1 MFVFIYWLI
10 CLTIIILGELLNMKK
25 PFKPSA
31 SAKLS
36 KLSLVISAALF
47 SSALALTSAP
57 ALANLPPQVDGH
69 VMPSLAPMLEHATPA
84 VVSISVVGTHEVS
97 QQNVPEAFKFF
108 FGNRGQNQAQQRPFR
123 GLGSG
128 VIIDSDEGYIVTN
141 NHVIENAD
149 KIMITLKDG
158 RQIEA
163 KKLGSDAK
171 SDIAL
176 LQIEAKNLH
185 SIKLADSDN
194 LRVGDFTVAIGS
206 PFGLGQTVTSG
217 IVSALGRS
225 NLNIE
230 QYEDFIQT
238 DAAINS
244 GNSGGALVNLRG
256 ELIGINTAILGPG
269 GGNVGIGFAI
279 PSNMMHNLVSQII
292 EFGEVHRGILGVSG
306 HSVNSEIAKAMEL
319 ETNQGGFI
327 AQVMPDSAADE
338 AGIKAGDVIV
348 AMNGKPIKSF
358 FELRAK
364 IGSIGANKKVNLTV
378 IRDGDTKTFTVK
390 LKQDQSAEI
399 AAASIHT
406 MLKGAQL
413 TNDSK
418 KQAVVIENVAE
429 GSPAHMAGFKAGDII
444 IGVNRSRIKDIAQ
457 LRDQL
462 KDTSGV
468 LAINIIRGNIS
479 QYIMI
484 R

>member
-1 MFVFIYWLI
+1 MVRPINF
-10 CLTIIILGELLNMKK
+10 GELLNMKN
-25 PFKPSA
+25 S
-31 SAKLS
+31 SKLTTSSKYS
-36 KLSLVISAALF
+36 KLSLVIGAALL
-47 SSALALTSAP
+47 SSTLALTSAP
-57 ALANLPPQVDGH
+57 ASANWPAQVDGH

-84 VVSISVVGTHEVS
+84 VVSISVIGTHKVP
-97 QQNVPEAFKFF
+97 QQNVPDAFKFF
-108 FGNRGQNQAQQRPFR
+108 FGNKDQNQAQQRPFR

-128 VIIDSDEGYIVTN
+128 VIIDSDKGYVVTN

-158 RQIEA
+158 RQLEA

-171 SDIAL
+171 SDVAL
-176 LQIEAKNLH
+176 LQIEAKNL
-185 SIKLADSDN
+185 SEIKLADSDN

-230 QYEDFIQT
+230 QLEDFIQT

-279 PSNMMHNLVSQII
+279 PSNMMHNLVKQII

-306 HSVNSEIAKAMEL
+306 RSVNSEIAKAMEL
-319 ETNQGGFI
+319 GTSQGGFI
-327 AQVMPDSAADE
+327 EQVMPESAADE
-338 AGIKAGDVIV
+338 AGIKAGDVIIEV
-348 AMNGKPIKSF
+348 NGKAIKSF

-364 IGSIGANKKVNLTV
+364 IGSIGANKKVKLTV
-378 IRDGDTKTFTVK
+378 IRDGDKEVFTVK
-390 LKQDQSAEI
+390 LKQDQSTDI
-399 AAASIHT
+399 AAASIHR
-406 MLKGAQL
+406 MLDGAQFE
-413 TNDSK
+413 NNAK
-418 KQAVVIENVAE
+418 KKVIIISQVAE
-429 GSPAHMAGFKAGDII
+429 DSPAQMAGLQAGDII
-444 IGVNRSRIKDIAQ
+444 TGVNRTRIKDIAQ
-457 LRDQL
+457 LRDYL
-462 KDTSGV
+462 KGKTGV
-468 LAINIIRGNIS
+468 LALNIVRDNHA

>member
-1 MFVFIYWLI
+1 
-10 CLTIIILGELLNMKK
+10 
-25 PFKPSA
+25 
-31 SAKLS
+31 
-36 KLSLVISAALF
+36 
-47 SSALALTSAP
+47 
-57 ALANLPPQVDGH
+57 
-69 VMPSLAPMLEHATPA
+69 
-84 VVSISVVGTHEVS
+84 
-97 QQNVPEAFKFF
+97 
-108 FGNRGQNQAQQRPFR
+108 
-123 GLGSG
+123 
-128 VIIDSDEGYIVTN
+128 VTN

-149 KIMITLKDG
+149 EIMISLKDG

-176 LQIEAKNLH
+176 LQIEADDLTE
-185 SIKLADSDN
+185 IKLADSDY

-230 QYEDFIQT
+230 NYEDFIQT

-279 PSNMMHNLVSQII
+279 PSNMMNNLVEQII

-306 HSVNSEIAKAMEL
+306 RSVNSEIAEAMEL

-327 AQVMPDSAADE
+327 QEVMADSAADE

-348 AMNGKPIKSF
+348 AVNGKAIKSF
-358 FELRAK
+358 SELRAK
-364 IGSIGANKKVNLTV
+364 ISSIGANKKVKLTI
-378 IRDGDTKTFTVK
+378 IRDGDKDVFTVK
-390 LKQDQSAEI
+390 LKQDKSTNI
-399 AAASIHT
+399 AAKSIHR
-406 MLKGAQL
+406 MLDGAQL
-413 TNDSK
+413 ENDSK
-418 KQAVVIENVAE
+418 KGVIIIEQVAE
-429 GSPAHMAGFKAGDII
+429 NSPAKMAGLKSGDMIT
-444 IGVNRSRIKDIAQ
+444 GVNRTRIKDIAQ
-457 LRDQL
+457 LRDYL
-462 KDTSGV
+462 KDKTGV
-468 LAINIIRGNIS
+468 LALNIVRDNQT

>member
-1 MFVFIYWLI
+1 
-10 CLTIIILGELLNMKK
+10 MKNSSK
-25 PFKPSA
+25 VSTSSKY
-31 SAKLS
+31 S
-36 KLSLVISAALF
+36 KLSIVISAALF
-47 SSALALTSAP
+47 SSTLALTSAP
-57 ALANLPPQVDGH
+57 AVASWPSQVDGH
-69 VMPSLAPMLEHATPA
+69 MMPSLAPMLEQATPA
-84 VVSISVVGTHEVS
+84 VVSISVVGTHKAP
-97 QQNVPEAFKFF
+97 QQNVPDAFKFF
-108 FGNRGQNQAQQRPFR
+108 FGNRGQNPKKQRPFR

-128 VIIDSDEGYIVTN
+128 VIIDSEKGYIVTN

-163 KKLGSDAK
+163 QKLGSDAK
-171 SDIAL
+171 SDVAL
-176 LQIEAKNLH
+176 LQIEAKNL
-185 SIKLADSDN
+185 SEIKIADSDN

-230 QYEDFIQT
+230 QLEDFIQT

-279 PSNMMHNLVSQII
+279 PSNMMHNLVQQII

-306 HSVNSEIAKAMEL
+306 RSVNSEIAKAMEL
-319 ETNQGGFI
+319 DTNQGGFI
-327 AQVMPDSAADE
+327 EQVMPDSAADE

-348 AMNGKPIKSF
+348 AINGKPIKTF
-358 FELRAK
+358 FELRAR
-364 IGSIGANKKVNLTV
+364 IGSIGANKKVKLTV
-378 IRDGDTKTFTVK
+378 IRDGDKEVFTVK
-390 LKQDQSAEI
+390 LKQDQSADI
-399 AAASIHT
+399 AAVSIHR
-406 MLKGAQL
+406 MLDGAQFE
-413 TNDSK
+413 NNVK
-418 KQAVVIENVAE
+418 KKVIVISQVAE
-429 GSPAHMAGFKAGDII
+429 DSPAQMAGLQAGDII
-444 IGVNRSRIKDIAQ
+444 TGVNRTRIKDIAQ
-457 LRDQL
+457 LRDYL
-462 KDTSGV
+462 KGKTGV
-468 LAINIIRGNIS
+468 LALNIIRDNHA

>member
-1 MFVFIYWLI
+1 
-10 CLTIIILGELLNMKK
+10 MKK
-25 PFKPSA
+25 SSKM
-31 SAKLS
+31 S
-36 KLSLVISAALF
+36 KLSMVISAALI
-47 SSALALTSAP
+47 SSTLALTVAP
-57 ALANLPPQVDGH
+57 AHANWPVQVEGQK
-69 VMPSLAPMLEHATPA
+69 MPSLAPMLEGVTPA
-84 VVSISVVGTHEVS
+84 VVSISVKGTHKVS
-97 QQNVPEAFKFF
+97 QQNVPDAFKFF
-108 FGNRGQNQAQQRPFR
+108 FGNKGQNQPQQRPFR

-128 VIIDSDEGYIVTN
+128 VIIDGDEGYIVTN

-149 KIMITLKDG
+149 EILITLKDG
-158 RQIEA
+158 RQLEA

-176 LQIEAKNLH
+176 LQIKADNL
-185 SIKLADSDN
+185 SEVKLADSDN

-230 QYEDFIQT
+230 HYEDFIQT

-279 PSNMMHNLVSQII
+279 PSNMMHNLVKQII

-306 HSVNSEIAKAMEL
+306 RSVNSEIAKAMEL

-327 AQVMPDSAADE
+327 EQVMQNSAADE

-348 AMNGKPIKSF
+348 AVNGKKIKSF

-364 IGSIGANKKVNLTV
+364 IGSIGANKKVKLTV
-378 IRDGDTKTFTVK
+378 IRDGDEEVFTVK
-390 LKQDQSAEI
+390 LKQDQSADI
-399 AAASIHT
+399 AAVSIHR
-406 MLKGAQL
+406 MLDGATL
-413 TNDSK
+413 ENDAK
-418 KQAVVIENVAE
+418 KQVIIIEDVADS
-429 GSPAHMAGFKAGDII
+429 SPAQIAGLQAGDII
-444 IGVNRSRIKDIAQ
+444 TGVNRSRIKDIAQ
-457 LRDQL
+457 LRDYL
-462 KDTSGV
+462 KDKTGV
-468 LAINIIRGNIS
+468 LALNIVRDNQA

>member
-1 MFVFIYWLI
+1 MHSKSIY
-10 CLTIIILGELLNMKK
+10 
-25 PFKPSA
+25 S
-31 SAKLS
+31 KLKFS
-36 KLSLVISAALF
+36 KLSLVVGAALF
-47 SSALALTSAP
+47 SSTLALTSAP
-57 ALANLPPQVDGH
+57 ALASWPSQVDGH

-84 VVSISVVGTHEVS
+84 VVSISVVGTHKAP
-97 QQNVPEAFKFF
+97 QQNVPEAFKRF
-108 FGNRGQNQAQQRPFR
+108 FGNKNQGQAQQRQFR

-128 VIIDSDEGYIVTN
+128 VIIDSDKGYIVTN

-149 KIMITLKDG
+149 EIMITLKDG
-158 RQIEA
+158 RQLEA

-176 LQIEAKNLH
+176 LQIDSENL
-185 SIKLADSDN
+185 SEIKLADSDE

-256 ELIGINTAILGPG
+256 ELIGINTAIIGPS

-279 PSNMMHNLVSQII
+279 PSNMMHNLVTQII

-306 HSVNSEIAKAMEL
+306 RSVNSEIAKAMEL
-319 ETNQGGFI
+319 DSSQGGFI
-327 AQVMPDSAADE
+327 EQVMPDSAADE

-348 AMNGKPIKSF
+348 AINGKAIKSF

-364 IGSIGANKKVNLTV
+364 IGSFGANKKVKLTV
-378 IRDGDTKTFTVK
+378 IRDGDSKVFTVK
-390 LKQDQSAEI
+390 LKQDQSADI
-399 AAASIHT
+399 AAASIHR
-406 MLKGAQL
+406 MLDGAQL
-413 TNDSK
+413 DNDAK
-418 KQAVVIENVAE
+418 KQAIIIKNVVE
-429 GSPAHMAGFKAGDII
+429 GSPAQMAGLQAGDFIT
-444 IGVNRSRIKDIAQ
+444 GVNRSRIKDIAE
-457 LRDQL
+457 LRDFL
-462 KDTSGV
+462 KDETGV
-468 LAINIIRGNIS
+468 LALNIVRDNHS

>member
-1 MFVFIYWLI
+1 
-10 CLTIIILGELLNMKK
+10 MKN
-25 PFKPSA
+25 S
-31 SAKLS
+31 SKLYISSKYS
-36 KLSLVISAALF
+36 KLSLIVGAALL
-47 SSALALTSAP
+47 SSTLALTSVPVHASWP
-57 ALANLPPQVDGH
+57 TQVDGQ

-84 VVSISVVGTHEVS
+84 VVSISVVGTQKVE
-97 QQNVPEAFKFF
+97 QQNIPDAFKFF
-108 FGNRGQNQAQQRPFR
+108 FGNRGQNQPQQKRQFR

-149 KIMITLKDG
+149 EIMISLKDG

-176 LQIEAKNLH
+176 LQIEADDLTE
-185 SIKLADSDN
+185 IKLADSDN

-230 QYEDFIQT
+230 NYEDFIQT

-279 PSNMMHNLVSQII
+279 PSNMMNNLVEQII

-306 HSVNSEIAKAMEL
+306 RSVNSEIAEAMEL

-327 AQVMPDSAADE
+327 EQVMADSAADE

-348 AMNGKPIKSF
+348 AVNGKAIKSF
-358 FELRAK
+358 SELRAK
-364 IGSIGANKKVNLTV
+364 ISSIGANKKVKLTI
-378 IRDGDTKTFTVK
+378 IRDGDKDVFTVK
-390 LKQDQSAEI
+390 LKQDKSTNI
-399 AAASIHT
+399 AAKSIHR
-406 MLKGAQL
+406 MLDGAQL
-413 TNDSK
+413 ENDSK
-418 KQAVVIENVAE
+418 KGVIIIEQVAE
-429 GSPAHMAGFKAGDII
+429 NSPAKMAGLKSGDMIT
-444 IGVNRSRIKDIAQ
+444 GVNRTRIKDIAQ
-457 LRDQL
+457 LRDYL
-462 KDTSGV
+462 KDKTGV
-468 LAINIIRGNIS
+468 LALNIVRDNQT